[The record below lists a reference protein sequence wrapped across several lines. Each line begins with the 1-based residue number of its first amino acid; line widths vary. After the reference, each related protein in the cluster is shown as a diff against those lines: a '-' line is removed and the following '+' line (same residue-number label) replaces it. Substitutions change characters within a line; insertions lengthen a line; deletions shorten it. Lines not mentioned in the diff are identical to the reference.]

1 MTFRTGFA
9 QMFALALLMATA
21 CGAPGSHTDPGGSAD
36 PDTGD
41 GVSNPRGDGG
51 PGPSASDP
59 GYVEMGVYFA
69 TDRDWHVSR
78 GVFTGERGSGSLAFG
93 HTKVSIPN
101 THEVGSLEAPPW
113 WRLWDRDSPS
123 EFVVLLSIDRFDG
136 LVEFSDSI
144 GKALAS
150 ATSDEILVFVHG
162 FNTSFADA
170 ARRTAQLAYDLRFP
184 GVSVF
189 FSWPSRGEA
198 GEYAADETSVEWSQP
213 HFDRFLQISLSQLGA
228 RRVHVI
234 AHSMGSRVLSRGLAA
249 LDPSALPPEAAE
261 LRQVVLAAPDI
272 DLGIF
277 RQLAAEFAGKADRI
291 TLYASASDRALQLS
305 YGVHDYPRAG
315 GQAVP
320 LAGIETIDASGVET
334 SFLAHSYFGDSILG
348 DLYSTIVLE
357 LPTSDRFGLAPVSS
371 PEGPYWRLL
380 PGAFR

>member
-234 AHSMGSRVLSRGLAA
+234 AHSMGSRVLQGKRTESPFTHRPATERFSFRTACTITPEPGARPCLWLASKRSTPPGWRQA
-249 LDPSALPPEAAE
+249 SLHTPTSETRFWATSIRRSCWNFLPATDSALPRSRVRRVRIGASYREPS
-261 LRQVVLAAPDI
+261 
-272 DLGIF
+272 
-277 RQLAAEFAGKADRI
+277 GK
-291 TLYASASDRALQLS
+291 TPS
-305 YGVHDYPRAG
+305 
-315 GQAVP
+315 P
-320 LAGIETIDASGVET
+320 LI
-334 SFLAHSYFGDSILG
+334 
-348 DLYSTIVLE
+348 
-357 LPTSDRFGLAPVSS
+357 
-371 PEGPYWRLL
+371 
-380 PGAFR
+380 